1 MRPPPPEGWSGWA
14 NAMALP
20 VPTSLGG
27 QRLWEPVTYAGHT
40 QVGVSLAPAQVA
52 QEESAPHCTRGKAG
66 FINEI

>member
-1 MRPPPPEGWSGWA
+1 
-14 NAMALP
+14 MALP